1 MKSNYRMGVGIFLL
15 NKDKKLWVGKR
26 IDFKSN
32 FWQMPQGG
40 IDNNESPR
48 EAMVRELGEE
58 VGLTN
63 NFDILGETKNW
74 LNYHLPKELKEK
86 VWNGKYIGQ
95 KQKWFACNFF
105 GQDKEINLE
114 AHKPEFSEWKWI
126 DPHEVTKFV
135 VPFKRK
141 LYVNV
146 LEAFKKYVSYE

>member
-48 EAMVRELGEE
+48 EAMIRELGEE

-105 GQDKEINLE
+105 GQDKEINLG

-146 LEAFKKYVSYE
+146 LEAFKKYVNYE